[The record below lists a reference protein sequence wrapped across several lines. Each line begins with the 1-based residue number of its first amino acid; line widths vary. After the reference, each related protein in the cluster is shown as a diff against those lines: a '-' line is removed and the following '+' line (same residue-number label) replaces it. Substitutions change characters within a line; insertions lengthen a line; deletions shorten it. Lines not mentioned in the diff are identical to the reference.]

1 MLEILCKNL
10 KILIINCIYKTN
22 KYKILLLII
31 CEIIFLDTTFIVDFV
46 FLDKEIKNYYNG
58 MLYYLIYLYNSLKL
72 SFSRVIVIDQNL
84 VLIKAIDDR
93 LSRRAKI

>member
-10 KILIINCIYKTN
+10 KIFIIKYIYKIN

-46 FLDKEIKNYYNG
+46 FLNKKIKSYYDEV
-58 MLYYLIYLYNSLKL
+58 LYYLI
-72 SFSRVIVIDQNL
+72 
-84 VLIKAIDDR
+84 
-93 LSRRAKI
+93 